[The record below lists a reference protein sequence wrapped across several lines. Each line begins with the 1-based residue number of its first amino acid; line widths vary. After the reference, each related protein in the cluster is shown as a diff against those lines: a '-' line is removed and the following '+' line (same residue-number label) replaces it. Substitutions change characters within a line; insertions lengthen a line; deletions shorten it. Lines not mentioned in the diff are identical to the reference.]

1 MRLKTDFI
9 TNSSSTAF
17 MITNTSDV
25 QKSLVDFVK
34 ENPQIIEEYLEQYA
48 WNKGDEL
55 LTQQNMLI
63 SAAANNEFWEPG
75 EQKKCVFGDEDGTL
89 IGRVFDYMLRDGG
102 ASKSFD
108 WGFLEYYR

>member
-1 MRLKTDFI
+1 MRLKTDFV

-25 QKSLVDFVK
+25 DKTLVDFVM
-34 ENPQIIEEYLEQYA
+34 ENPELIKEYVEQYRFTR
-48 WNKGDEL
+48 GDEI
-55 LTQQNMLI
+55 LTQENMLI
-63 SAAANNEFWEPG
+63 SAAANNEFWAPG

-102 ASKSFD
+102 SSKSFE